1 MRKSGVYKSV
11 PQGAGVS
18 SRVIAGLSV
27 RANAGVIGTKTIM
40 AALHAKTIVSR
51 TPAAKTTEE
60 TKWRTQVSTTGASKI
75 PDPTG
80 MPSAQ

>member
-18 SRVIAGLSV
+18 SRVSAGLSV

-40 AALHAKTIVSR
+40 AALHAKTIEYR
-51 TPAAKTTEE
+51 TPAAPTAEE
-60 TKWRTQVSTTGASKI
+60 TEWRTQVSKTGASKV